1 MLWREALSGAQ
12 PEDEIQKKNL
22 GWANLAQNYYYYTS
36 KLGSINQTLES
47 IAPLP
52 HTGHHSHILEQLAFG
67 SKGSDGYVRMALCLN
82 F

>member
-22 GWANLAQNYYYYTS
+22 GNLSPQLLLFIS
-36 KLGSINQTLES
+36 RLGSRNETLES
-47 IAPLP
+47 IVPLP

-67 SKGSDGYVRMALCLN
+67 SKGSDGYVRMALCIN